1 MVAPTL
7 IFLVLLVSNIQC
19 EKGYHLMNDEEENA
33 KEVYDFFKGP
43 GITSEDFYWLN
54 NLEIKIRLCDDIFL
68 FFKTMLF

>member
-7 IFLVLLVSNIQC
+7 IFLVLLVANIQC

-43 GITSEDFYWLN
+43 GITSENFYMLDY
-54 NLEIKIRLCDDIFL
+54 LEKKIR
-68 FFKTMLF
+68 

>member
-7 IFLVLLVSNIQC
+7 IFLVLLVANIQC

-43 GITSEDFYWLN
+43 GIISE
-54 NLEIKIRLCDDIFL
+54 NLYLLDYLEKEIKLCDDIFL
-68 FFKTMLF
+68 FF

>member
-1 MVAPTL
+1 MVAPTF

-43 GITSEDFYWLN
+43 GITSENFYLLDY
-54 NLEIKIRLCDDIFL
+54 LEK
-68 FFKTMLF
+68 

>member
-7 IFLVLLVSNIQC
+7 IFLVLLVANIQC

-43 GITSEDFYWLN
+43 GITSENFYMLDY
-54 NLEIKIRLCDDIFL
+54 LEKKLKYVMMFFL
-68 FFKTMLF
+68 FF